1 MSRIGKLPIPV
12 PAGVNVKV
20 EQNHVTVEG
29 PRGRLERSVPSQ
41 IAVQLDEGRVLCKR
55 PSDGREHRSLHG
67 LTRTLVSNMVTGVS
81 TGFRKDLEL
90 VGVGYR
96 ATKQGDEL
104 VLTLGFSHPVRFRAP
119 EGVQVE
125 VADPTHFAITGNS
138 KEQVGQVAADL
149 RRLRPPEPYKGKGVM
164 YRGERVRRKPGKS
177 GKGAK

>member
-12 PAGVNVKV
+12 PAGVNIKV
-20 EQNHVTVEG
+20 ENNHVTVEG
-29 PRGRLERSVPSQ
+29 PRGQLARALPAQ
-41 IAVQLDEGRVLCKR
+41 IAIQQADGQLICTR
-55 PSDGREHRSLHG
+55 PSDGRVHRSLHG
-67 LTRTLVSNMVTGVS
+67 LTRTLLANMVTGVS
-81 TGFRKDLEL
+81 AGFRKDLEL

-96 ATKQGDEL
+96 ALKQGDEL
-104 VLTLGFSHPVRFRAP
+104 VLTLGFSHPVRFRPP
-119 EGVQVE
+119 EGVGVE
-125 VADPTHFAITGNS
+125 VADPTHFAVTGNS

>member
-12 PAGVNVKV
+12 PAGVNVSV
-20 EQNHVTVEG
+20 VQNHVTVKG
-29 PRGRLERSVPSQ
+29 PRGQLERALPAQ
-41 IAVQLDEGRVLCKR
+41 IAISQEAGQVLCKR

-67 LTRTLVSNMVTGVS
+67 LTRTLVANMVTGVS

-96 ATKQGDEL
+96 AQKQGDEL
-104 VLTLGFSHPVRFRAP
+104 VLTLGFSHPVRFRPP